1 MEIVILGHMGRDEA
15 MAERLEGHK
24 LHVLG
29 QWPNPGLVEK
39 AEASGGNFEV
49 IESITDTETVADYV
63 EGVQPDMFLT
73 NFDDALAA
81 GVVDVIKQRVA
92 EKRLPEIMI
101 PCPDKDTARVE
112 WDKFYLRK
120 LIDEIDPSYNPT
132 NFMARNTQEASHAI
146 TFFEANG
153 QEIAL
158 KPRNLTGG
166 KGVKVQGKHFS
177 THLEARKYAQQVLNS
192 DDQEG
197 IEIQEKLEGHEFTLQ
212 LFTDGKVLIKP
223 PATYDYPYRE
233 DGDKGPGTGGMGT
246 FSMPDGELLP
256 FVTQEDYDD
265 SVNLMYKLL
274 DLLRDKGHDYKGV
287 LYPTFFKTAEGL
299 KIVEV
304 NARGGDPELINIL
317 DLMEDDVDFGE
328 VLAQISTGELTPD
341 SIRFKKMASAMIYL
355 VSPDYGYRQGDGYN
369 FNLNINNIEALDV
382 KVRFAAAV
390 RLFANQYCSVGS
402 SRTVGL
408 SALGQTP
415 WDARQK
421 IHAAIDQGFNRLSKL
436 EFRQDIAAQ
445 EYIRSLSA

>member
-1 MEIVILGHMGRDEA
+1 MILGHMGRDEA

-29 QWPNPGLVEK
+29 QWLNPGLVEK
-39 AEASGGNFEV
+39 VEASGGNFEV
-49 IESITDTETVADYV
+49 IDSITDTAAVADYV
-63 EGVQPDMFLT
+63 EGVQPDIFLT

-81 GVVDVIKQRVA
+81 GVVDVIKQRVT
-92 EKRLPEIMI
+92 ERRLPELMI
-101 PCPDKDTARVE
+101 PCPDRNTARVE
-112 WDKFYLRK
+112 WDKFYLRE

-132 NFMARNTQEASHAI
+132 NFTAATQKEASEAI
-146 TFFEANG
+146 TFFESRG

-166 KGVKVQGKHFS
+166 KGVKVQGKHFLNHS
-177 THLEARKYAQQVLNS
+177 EGRKYAQQVLASGN
-192 DDQEG
+192 QAG
-197 IEIQEKLEGHEFTLQ
+197 IEVQEKLEGHEFTLQ
-212 LFTDGKVLIKP
+212 LFTDGKTLVKP

-256 FVTQEDYDD
+256 FVTQDDYDA
-265 SVNLMYKLL
+265 SINLMYKLL

-341 SIRFKKMASAMIYL
+341 SIRFKRMASAMIYL
-355 VSPDYGYRQGDGYN
+355 VSPDYGYKQGNGYS
-369 FNLNINNIEALDV
+369 FNLNIDNIEALDV
-382 KVRFAAAV
+382 KVRFAAAA

-415 WDARQK
+415 WEARQK
-421 IHAAIDQGFNRLSKL
+421 IHTAIDQGFNRLSKL
-436 EFRQDIAAQ
+436 EFRQDIASE
-445 EYIRSLSA
+445 EYIQKLAN